1 MNTATKHI
9 FVKKYIYFLKLMK
22 QEIYINPSDC
32 RTQKNSIFRHL
43 STEEVEQLSAD
54 MICKLHKKGEIL
66 YKEGNKLNGV
76 YYVNTGIIKI
86 FKTGIEGRD
95 QIIRFCKPGEIF
107 GYRSVLSEEPAC
119 TSAKVLEDSILFFI
133 PANALIHF
141 LNTHAVLAKDLLIV
155 SCKELG
161 EANSFITDI
170 AQKSV
175 RERLAEVLILL
186 KNKFGLEDDNTLK
199 INLTR
204 EELANIIGTATESVI
219 RLLSEFK
226 QDHLIDIHGRKI
238 KFLNVPELTKIGN
251 VFV

>member
-1 MNTATKHI
+1 
-9 FVKKYIYFLKLMK
+9 MK

-32 RTQKNSIFRHL
+32 RHQEYSIFRHL
-43 STEEVEQLSAD
+43 SQDDIDNLSIE
-54 MICKLHKKGEIL
+54 MNCNLHKKGETL
-66 YKEGNKLNGV
+66 YNEGNKLSGV

-95 QIIRFCKPGEIF
+95 QIIRFCKPGEVF

-133 PANALIHF
+133 PTHVLLNL
-141 LNTHAVLAKDLLIV
+141 LNTNAVVAKELLIV

-186 KNKFGLEDDNTLK
+186 KNKFGLEEDNTLK

-226 QDHLIDIHGRKI
+226 QDNLIDLNGRKI
-238 KFLNVPELTKIGN
+238 KYLNIPELTRIGN
-251 VFV
+251 VYS

>member
-1 MNTATKHI
+1 MNKVTIHI
-9 FVKKYIYFLKLMK
+9 FVKISIHFQNKMK

-43 STEEVEQLSAD
+43 SIEDIEHLAGEMTCNLY
-54 MICKLHKKGEIL
+54 KKGENL
-66 YKEGNKLNGV
+66 YNEGNKLNGV
-76 YYVNTGIIKI
+76 YYVNSGIIKI

-95 QIIRFCKPGEIF
+95 QIIRFCNPGELF

-133 PANALIHF
+133 PTHVLIHF
-141 LNTHAVLAKDLLIV
+141 LNTNAILAKELLIV

-186 KNKFGLEDDNTLK
+186 KNKFGLEEDNTLK
-199 INLTR
+199 IQLTR

-226 QDHLIDIHGRKI
+226 QDNLININGRKI
-238 KFLNVPELTKIGN
+238 KFLNVPELIRIGN
-251 VFV
+251 VFT